1 MDLWNSRASDP
12 SRTKLHKSEPR
23 TPKTHETMPNRGL
36 RHDGEAQ
43 TKRGRDSATQSARA
57 SQPRPRAQG
66 PRQTLNNRGSHSP
79 ASAPAGKNHFSFVTI
94 DAYQS
99 RAGCCLPVLSGSIEQ
114 EHFTKLAVEYLD
126 MYKNACGA
134 KNLWLHPALTTIL
147 EELETV
153 EYPSDVSN
161 TLNLAFVECAQL
173 SLVTDAPVSQRS
185 KDIFDAN
192 GYASNTHEYVPD
204 EEYETWT
211 VEERQHGPKSRRQH
225 ETHTVMYTQAPRAEV
240 CRRRSHLYTMWKG
253 DSSPLSHRR
262 LRLRALELTHG
273 LIPISAPQA
282 APTRRGLVAPATRCA
297 RRLVAPPRP
306 RIPRAPHLVSLPVAR
321 TRHTVLRAPHSVLI
335 DR

>member
-1 MDLWNSRASDP
+1 MHLRNSRASDP
-12 SRTKLHKSEPR
+12 SHETLQKSEPPK
-23 TPKTHETMPNRGL
+23 TPTHETMPNRGL

-43 TKRGRDSATQSARA
+43 ARRTNSDSQRA
-57 SQPRPRAQG
+57 NAQKPRPRAQG

-161 TLNLAFVECAQL
+161 TLNLDFVECAQL

-192 GYASNTHEYVPD
+192 GYASNTLEYVPD

-211 VEERQHGPKSRRQH
+211 VEELKHGPRSRRQN

-240 CRRRSHLYTMWKG
+240 CRRRSH
-253 DSSPLSHRR
+253 SSPLSHRR

-273 LIPISAPQA
+273 LIPISASQA
-282 APTRRGLVAPATRCA
+282 APTGRGLVAPATRCA

-321 TRHTVLRAPHSVLI
+321 TRHTVLCAPHSVLI

>member
-1 MDLWNSRASDP
+1 
-12 SRTKLHKSEPR
+12 
-23 TPKTHETMPNRGL
+23 MPNRGL
-36 RHDGEAQ
+36 RHDAEAQ
-43 TKRGRDSATQSARA
+43 ARRGRDPEAQRARA
-57 SQPRPRAQG
+57 AQPRPRAQG
-66 PRQTLNNRGSHSP
+66 PRQPLNNRGSHIP
-79 ASAPAGKNHFSFVTI
+79 ASAPAGRSYFSFVTI
-94 DAYQS
+94 DSYQS
-99 RAGCCLPVLSGSIEQ
+99 RGGCCLPVLSGSIEQ
-114 EHFTKLAVEYLD
+114 EHFTKLAVEFLD
-126 MYKNACGA
+126 MTKNACGA
-134 KNLWLHPALTTIL
+134 KNLPLHPALTTIL

-161 TLNLAFVECAQL
+161 TLNLEWVECAQL
-173 SLVTDAPVSQRS
+173 ALVTDAPVSQRS
-185 KDIFDAN
+185 NSIFDAN
-192 GYASNTHEYVPD
+192 GKASNTHEYVPD

-211 VEERQHGPKSRRQH
+211 VEERKHGPRSRRQN
-225 ETHTVMYTQAPRAEV
+225 ETQTVMYTQAPRAEV
-240 CRRRSHLYTMWKG
+240 CRR
-253 DSSPLSHRR
+253 SSPLSHRW

>member
-1 MDLWNSRASDP
+1 MHLRNSRASEAAE
-12 SRTKLHKSEPR
+12 TKLHKSEPPK
-23 TPKTHETMPNRGL
+23 TPTHETMPNRGL
-36 RHDGEAQ
+36 RHDSEAQ
-43 TKRGRDSATQSARA
+43 GRRTNSDSQRA
-57 SQPRPRAQG
+57 NAQKPRPRAQG
-66 PRQTLNNRGSHSP
+66 PRQTLNNRGSHIP
-79 ASAPAGKNHFSFVTI
+79 ASAPAGKSHFSFETI

-161 TLNLAFVECAQL
+161 TLNLEWVECAQL
-173 SLVTDAPVSQRS
+173 ALLTDAPVSQRS

-211 VEERQHGPKSRRQH
+211 VEELKHGPRSRRQN

-240 CRRRSHLYTMWKG
+240 CRRRSHLSTMWKG
-253 DSSPLSHRR
+253 DSSPLSHRW